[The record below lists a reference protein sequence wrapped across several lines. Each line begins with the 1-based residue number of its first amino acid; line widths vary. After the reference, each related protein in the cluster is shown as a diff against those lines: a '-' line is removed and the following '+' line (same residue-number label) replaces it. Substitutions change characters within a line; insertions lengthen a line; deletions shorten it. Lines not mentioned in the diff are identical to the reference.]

1 MTLKSFLQLVELPT
15 KVASLF
21 PFLIGTAYAYFRYD
35 KFILKNGLIMLFAM
49 LALDMATTA
58 MNNYMD
64 YKKAIKTHG
73 FNYEHHNAIVKHG
86 LSEKL
91 VVFVIGS
98 LVTFAAALGILL
110 YFQTNVLVLIL
121 GMISFFFAAIY
132 TWGPVPISR
141 TPLGELIS
149 GVVMGGIITFI
160 SMYIHVYDRG
170 FVTLSIQG
178 ANLNLGLNIIE
189 LTGLVLVAMP
199 LITGIANIMLA
210 NNICDMEDDFVNKR
224 FTLPIVI
231 GKKYALR
238 LFAGLYVLGYLSV
251 LIAVIFK
258 FLSVISIGVLI
269 TVVPVVKHIR
279 RFNKIQTK
287 AETFILSVKNFIL
300 ICLIYFISI
309 CMSIILY

>member
-35 KFILKNGLIMLFAM
+35 KFILENGLIMLFAM

-73 FNYEHHNAIVKHG
+73 FNYEQHNAIVKHG

-98 LVTFAAALGILL
+98 LVTLAAGLGILL
-110 YFQTNVLVLIL
+110 YLQTNVLVLIL

-141 TPLGELIS
+141 TPLGELVS

-160 SMYIHVYDRG
+160 SMYIHVYNWG
-170 FVTLSIQG
+170 FVTLSAQG
-178 ANLNLGLNIIE
+178 ANLNFSLNIIE
-189 LTGLVLVAMP
+189 IAGLVLIALP
-199 LITGIANIMLA
+199 LVTGIANIMLA
-210 NNICDMEDDFVNKR
+210 NNICDMEDDFVNRR

-238 LFAGLYVLGYLSV
+238 LFAGLYAIGYMSILV
-251 LIAVIFK
+251 AIFFN
-258 FLSVISIGVLI
+258 FLSLMSLLVLV
-269 TVVPVVKHIR
+269 TVAPVSKHIR
-279 RFNKIQTK
+279 RFYEKQSK
-287 AETFILSVKNFIL
+287 SETFILSVKNFIL
-300 ICLIYFISI
+300 ICLVYFASI
-309 CMSIILY
+309 VVSIILY